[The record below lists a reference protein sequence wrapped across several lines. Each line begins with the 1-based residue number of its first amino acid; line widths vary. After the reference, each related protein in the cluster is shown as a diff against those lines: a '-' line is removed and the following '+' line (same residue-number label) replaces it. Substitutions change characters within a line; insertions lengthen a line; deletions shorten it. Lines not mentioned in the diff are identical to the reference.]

1 MRRITQPWKLC
12 RIFGAQPVGT
22 VGAPRCPKAGI
33 AAQIISAQSS
43 RWAFL
48 KGLSPTADL
57 PTCVLDST
65 RSSDASI
72 TFNSKV
78 GDFVASLSSGPR
90 MPSHGPSIVRTSS
103 PMLPGG
109 AIFLKIPLL
118 IGNSE
123 EPQFLGQGFRTE
135 ILSCSV

>member
-1 MRRITQPWKLC
+1 MKKLTKPWKLC
-12 RIFGAQPVGT
+12 RSFGSQPVGN
-22 VGAPRCPKAGI
+22 VDGPRWPEAGI
-33 AAQIISAQSS
+33 AAQVIPSLPS
-43 RWAFL
+43 RRTFCE
-48 KGLSPTADL
+48 GQSPTADL

-90 MPSHGPSIVRTSS
+90 MPSHGPAIVRTSS